1 MRSPPEGLVH
11 HSDRSS
17 QYYSI
22 DYQAGLRRRGITIS
36 MSGKGNCYDNAMV
49 ETFFKTLKSELI
61 WRPNFHTRADAEHA
75 SARYIDGFYNTV
87 RRRSALD
94 QCSTVHFERTAIDGA
109 DASPLYRGKSDQY
122 RAP

>member
-1 MRSPPEGLVH
+1 LFDRLSGRATPAWH
-11 HSDRSS
+11 HDLDFG
-17 QYYSI
+17 QEQLAH
-22 DYQAGLRRRGITIS
+22 DT
-36 MSGKGNCYDNAMV
+36 AMV

-61 WRPNFHTRADAEHA
+61 WRTTFYTRADAKQA